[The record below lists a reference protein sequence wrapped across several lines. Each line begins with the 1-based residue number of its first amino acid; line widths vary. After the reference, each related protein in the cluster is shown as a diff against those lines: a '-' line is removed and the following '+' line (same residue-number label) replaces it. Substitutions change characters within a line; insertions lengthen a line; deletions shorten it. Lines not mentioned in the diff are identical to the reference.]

1 MTGKRRGATA
11 RRPSRTRRE
20 TSAGGV
26 VYRRENG
33 RPLYLL
39 IRDAYG
45 HWGFPKGH
53 VEEGERP
60 ESAALREVREETGLA
75 ALTLRGSLD
84 VIEWM
89 FAWRGTLV
97 QKRCHFFLM
106 ETEVAATA
114 PQADEGIT
122 ACQWS
127 TVDDALRLVPYENA
141 RAVLRLADGIV
152 GRADGA
158 R

>member
-1 MTGKRRGATA
+1 MTGKGRRAAA

-26 VYRRENG
+26 VVRRENG
-33 RPLYLL
+33 RPLFLL

-45 HWGFPKGH
+45 NWGFPKGH
-53 VEEGERP
+53 VERGERP
-60 ESAALREVREETGLA
+60 ETAALREVREETGLA
-75 ALTLRGSLD
+75 TLSLREPLE

-89 FAWRGTLV
+89 FTWRGTLV
-97 QKRCHFFLM
+97 RKRCHFYLM
-106 ETEVAATA
+106 ETTVSATA

-127 TVDDALRLVPYENA
+127 TADEALRLVRYENA
-141 RAVLRLADGIV
+141 RDVLRQADRIMG
-152 GRADGA
+152 ADRDA